1 MASCADQLAMLSFKH
16 YSFASKISGVAVS
29 AIVAFLTGCAIYA
42 LFSQAPD
49 FSFFSLWEDPYIRHV
64 SAFSFKQ
71 ALLSTLL
78 ATLLA
83 IPVALALARRTF
95 YGKPWVLKLFSL
107 LAVLPSL
114 IGIYGI
120 IAIYGNSGLLAAALN
135 YANISIKPNIYGLNG
150 ILLAHLF
157 FNLPYASLLFL
168 DALQQIPNEQRRL
181 AQQLGLRGLAR
192 FRYLEWPYLSQALPH
207 AAGLIFIL
215 CFTSF
220 TTVMTLSGGPK
231 ATTLEVAIYQSIR
244 FDFDFATG
252 AQLALWQLTLCALFQ
267 LVLNWLR
274 KPFFKQHQT
283 FIQVNVRATVSE
295 KLWDSAWLSG
305 AILFVGAPLLM
316 VVAQGVN
323 TELFTFWTKATLWS
337 AVQNSLFL
345 ASGCSLLAFFLG
357 AIIAL
362 SAREWRFSQ
371 HNKSADLLE
380 GTNVLLL
387 ALPSCVLSTG
397 LFLLTRDTKL
407 TEQPLFLLIITNT
420 LMALPYV
427 VKTLSS
433 PAFLLFLQYQKLCQT
448 LGIKGARRLQL
459 LEWQLL
465 RSPIQKALIISFLLS
480 FGDLSAI
487 ALFANN
493 DIQTLPFYLFN
504 LLASFHMQEAASC
517 ALLLLLLNL
526 AGLLTLE
533 KVLGKTHQNRA
544 PQPQSAYPIDR

>member
-1 MASCADQLAMLSFKH
+1 MLSFKN
-16 YSFASKISGVAVS
+16 YSIASKISGVAIS
-29 AIVAFLTGCAIYA
+29 TMVALVAGSAIYA
-42 LFSQAPD
+42 LFSQTAD
-49 FSFFSLWEDPYIRHV
+49 FSLFSLWEDPYIRHV

-71 ALLSTLL
+71 ALLSTFF

-83 IPVALALARRTF
+83 IPVALALSRRTF
-95 YGKPWVLKLFSL
+95 YGKSWALKLFSL

-114 IGIYGI
+114 VGIYGI

-135 YANISIKPNIYGLNG
+135 YANFSIKPNIYGLNG

-157 FNLPYASLLFL
+157 FNLPYACLLFL
-168 DALQQIPNEQRRL
+168 NALQQIPNEQRRL
-181 AQQLGLRGLAR
+181 AQQLGLRGMAR

-220 TTVMTLSGGPK
+220 TTVMTLGGGPK
-231 ATTLEVAIYQSIR
+231 ATTLEVAIYQAIR

-267 LVLNWLR
+267 LVLNRLR

-283 FIQVNVRATVSE
+283 FICVNPRATVSE
-295 KLWDSAWLSG
+295 KLWDGAWLCG
-305 AILFVGAPLLM
+305 ALLFVNTPLLM
-316 VVAQGVN
+316 VIVQGVN
-323 TELFTFWTKATLWS
+323 RDLVLFWTRPALWN
-337 AVQNSLFL
+337 AVQSSLL
-345 ASGCSLLAFFLG
+345 IASACGLLAFTLG
-357 AIIAL
+357 ALIAL
-362 SAREWRFSQ
+362 SARVWRFSQ
-371 HNKSADLLE
+371 RNQWADLLE

-407 TEQPLFLLIITNT
+407 AEQPLFLLIITNT

-427 VKTLSS
+427 VKTLSG

-448 LGIKGARRLQL
+448 LGIKGLRRLQL

-465 RSPIQKALIISFLLS
+465 RPPIQKALIISFLLS

-504 LLASFHMQEAASC
+504 LLSSFHMQEAASC
-517 ALLLLLLNL
+517 ALLLLLLNV
-526 AGLLTLE
+526 ASLLILE
-533 KVLGKTHQNRA
+533 KVLGKTQPNRQA
-544 PQPQSAYPIDR
+544 QAQSAYPIDR

>member
-1 MASCADQLAMLSFKH
+1 MANRADQLTVPSFKH
-16 YSFASKISGVAVS
+16 YSIASKISGA
-29 AIVAFLTGCAIYA
+29 AISTVVTLLAGGAIYA
-42 LFSQAPD
+42 LFSQATD
-49 FSFFSLWEDPYIRHV
+49 FSFFSLWKDPYIRHV

-83 IPVALALARRTF
+83 IPVALALSRRTF
-95 YGKPWVLKLFSL
+95 YGKSWVLQLFSL

-114 IGIYGI
+114 VGIYGL
-120 IAIYGNSGLLAAALN
+120 IAIYGNSGLLAVALN
-135 YANISIKPNIYGLNG
+135 YAQISIKPNIYGLNG

-157 FNLPYASLLFL
+157 FNLPYASLLLL

-192 FRYLEWPYLSQALPH
+192 FRWLEWPYLSQALPH

-220 TTVMTLSGGPK
+220 TTVMTLGGGPK
-231 ATTLEVAIYQSIR
+231 ATTLEVAIYQAIR

-267 LVLNWLR
+267 LMLNRLR

-283 FIQVNVRATVSE
+283 LIHVELRATLNE
-295 KLWDSAWLSG
+295 KLWDSVCLGG
-305 AILFVGAPLLM
+305 ALLFVCTPLVM
-316 VVAQGVN
+316 VIVQGVN
-323 TELFTFWTKATLWS
+323 GDLFTFWARPTLWA
-337 AVQNSLFL
+337 AVRSSLL
-345 ASGCSLLAFFLG
+345 IASGCCLLAFVLG

-362 SAREWRFSQ
+362 STRVWRFSQ
-371 HNKSADLLE
+371 HNKWADLLE

-397 LFLLTRDTKL
+397 LYLLTRDSEL
-407 TEQPLFLLIITNT
+407 AEQQLFLLIIINT
-420 LMALPYV
+420 LMALPFV
-427 VKTLSS
+427 VKTLSG
-433 PAFLLFLQYQKLCQT
+433 PAYLLFLQYQRLCQT
-448 LGIKGARRLQL
+448 LGIKGLRRLQL

-487 ALFANN
+487 ALFASN

-526 AGLLTLE
+526 ACLLAFE
-533 KVLGKTHQNRA
+533 KAFGKRKPNLMT
-544 PQPQSAYPIDR
+544 QPQSAYPIDR